1 MARLPLFGTLC
12 FLLGGFPLL
21 GLTFFSPGLGSEGA
35 FGVLI
40 FSYGVATLAL
50 LLMAAR
56 LRKWVGLLVVL
67 QIVLLGLVLYESLS
81 DSALYMGT

>member
-21 GLTFFSPGLGSEGA
+21 ALAFFSPGLGAEGA
-35 FGVLI
+35 FGVLV
-40 FSYGVATLAL
+40 FGYGVATLAL

-56 LRKWVGLLVVL
+56 LRRWVGVLVLLQVA
-67 QIVLLGLVLYESLS
+67 LLGLVLYETLS